1 MPEASSFSIGD
12 YDLDSALIEAT
23 RADRRPRFRV
33 YPFEDVVV
41 VLGRGSDPEVELYT
55 GIVSAHGVP
64 VLRRPG
70 GGCAVVLDPGNVIV
84 SVVLPTEDFRDN
96 QAWFEAI
103 TRWLIQGLRRIGVD
117 GVVHDGISDLVLED
131 RKIAGSCIHRR
142 KDSLYYSAALL
153 VQPDIEQVSRY
164 LRHPPR
170 EPDYR
175 RGRPHAE
182 FMGSLGEFPV
192 GVEVQ
197 TFARAL
203 EGALRLEELESPDSR
218 AGRPNRGRSV
228 PN

>member
-1 MPEASSFSIGD
+1 MSLIDHVLSVSMPEDSPLPIGI
-12 YDLDSALIEAT
+12 YDFDRELIEAT

-33 YPFEDVVV
+33 YPFEEVVV
-41 VLGRGSDPEVELYT
+41 VLGRGSAPEVELNT
-55 GIVSAHGVP
+55 GILRAHEVP

-96 QAWFEAI
+96 KRWFDAL
-103 TRWLIQGLRRIGVD
+103 TRWLIEGLRRIGID
-117 GVVHDGISDLVLED
+117 GVYHDGVSDLVLDD

-153 VQPDIEQVSRY
+153 VQPDIEQVGHY

-175 RGRPHAE
+175 RGRSHAD
-182 FMGSLGEFPV
+182 FMASLGEFPV
-192 GVEVQ
+192 AVDVR

-203 EGALRLEELESPDSR
+203 EGALRLEDLERPDSR
-218 AGRPNRGRSV
+218 
-228 PN
+228 

>member
-1 MPEASSFSIGD
+1 MADDSSFPIGT
-12 YDLDSALIEAT
+12 YDFDREMVEAT
-23 RADRRPRFRV
+23 REDRRPRFRV

-41 VLGRGSDPEVELYT
+41 VLGRGSDAQVELHT
-55 GIVSAHGVP
+55 GILRAHGVP

-96 QAWFEAI
+96 KAWFAAI
-103 TRWLIQGLRRIGVD
+103 TRWLIEGLRRIGIE
-117 GVVHDGISDLVLED
+117 GVVHDGISDLVLDD

-153 VQPDIEQVSRY
+153 VQPDIEQVSHY
-164 LRHPPR
+164 LKHPPR

-175 RGRPHAE
+175 RGRSHLD

-192 GVEVQ
+192 AVDVR

-203 EGALRLEELESPDSR
+203 EGVLRLSELETPGSGGSTEPRD
-218 AGRPNRGRSV
+218 GRE
-228 PN
+228 